1 MKSLKITIGAAVI
14 GGTLVLSGF
23 AFAAEPGKPGEAKN
37 VKPYTLK
44 TCIVSGE
51 KLDGDMGKP
60 YVFVHQGQE
69 IKLCC
74 KSCLKDFNKEPAKY
88 VRKLADAQKAGKD
101 KAPGAPAQDHSPHH
115 GAHQH

>member
-1 MKSLKITIGAAVI
+1 MKSLRTTLVAAI
-14 GGTLVLSGF
+14 LGGTLALSGL
-23 AFAAEPGKPGEAKN
+23 ALAAELGKPGQARN

-60 YVFVHQGQE
+60 YVFVHEGQE

-88 VRKLADAQKAGKD
+88 VKKLAEAEKAGKD
-101 KAPGAPAQDHSPHH
+101 KAPSTPAQNHS
-115 GAHQH
+115 GHQH